1 MNTLLTVHRVMLIAA
16 LGGGVA
22 FVVSYQLL
30 ARWWRTVV
38 GRSMMAFA
46 ASETLL
52 LTTAVIAWL
61 WPEFPQRRIIGVI
74 SFGLFV
80 VVSWWRVI
88 ALWRA
93 QLLRRRDKAEP

>member
-1 MNTLLTVHRVMLIAA
+1 MTLNLIHRIMLVAA

-22 FVVSYQLL
+22 FVASYQLL

-46 ASETLL
+46 VSETLL
-52 LTTAVIAWL
+52 LTTAVTAWL
-61 WPEFPQRRIIGVI
+61 WPQLPQRRILGVAA
-74 SFGLFV
+74 FGLFV

-93 QLLRRRDKAEP
+93 QLRRRDKAEP